1 MRTSGRITSAKR
13 YKIFVTSD
21 KGWGGL
27 VGSTQANLNME
38 LEIVESCQ
46 KYIFC
51 GNKIIFYLVDANDSC
66 HTAQQ

>member
-1 MRTSGRITSAKR
+1 M
-13 YKIFVTSD
+13 
-21 KGWGGL
+21 
-27 VGSTQANLNME
+27 GSTQANLNME

-51 GNKIIFYLVDANDSC
+51 GNKIIFYLVDANDSG